1 MNHTLCRT
9 LIFSVLLG
17 LASSTAQATTYI
29 WIKPAG
35 GIWSD
40 PTSWNPNGVPGPSDY
55 ASLNASSTYGFS
67 RSAAYTI
74 TLTNSVVASN
84 LTLVAHSSSN
94 QTVTLNVG
102 TNSLSL
108 IKPGTS
114 SPVALYIGHSSSS
127 QNTLYLS
134 SSTSAGAGLF
144 ITNAASLRA
153 TIGDEGTGV
162 MIVTNGFVQ
171 VGDASVTNN
180 QLVLGNNSAS
190 SSQGTLV
197 LSGSSVLWSNNGAVL
212 LGNLSSASGN
222 SVVISNSAVMTCGGV
237 LSVGGAGSSGNSILL
252 DSGGQLFVAGAG
264 ASANVGNGSGSGNS
278 ATVQNGAIW
287 DLGNTPLT
295 IGTATGSGNS
305 LTIGSNG
312 TVSNAVTVVIG
323 AGNSVVLSGGL
334 LQAALGI
341 TNSAGTIAGSGT
353 LVGEVVFTGGGTLSP
368 GSGNTLGTIVAAND
382 LTPASDTTV
391 IKLDKSQAGSNDLI
405 NVTGVLTEAGALTVT
420 NVGPALAGGDTF
432 QIFTAGGFSG
442 DFSATNLPALSGGLS
457 WDTSQLGSAG
467 IIAVPLVLSVVGP
480 TNEAFNVGDT
490 VTISATATGIPMPS
504 LQWEFYG
511 SILSDGPTG
520 DGSFIAGSQTS
531 TLTISNAQPGDAG
544 YYCIIASNTGGTQTN
559 CMYLSQIGG
568 PTPPTI
574 IGPSNQTVAQGNTA
588 TFSASVSGT
597 PIPTI
602 QWQQNGINISGA
614 TAATLVLTNVQ
625 ASQDGYIYSIIASNS
640 VAAATNS
647 ATLHVTVPNGPP
659 ALPVIPTNQFLI
671 TNYGAYGD
679 GVSNNA
685 SAIQAAMK
693 AAAAAGGGTV
703 EVPAAG
709 TLSNYLSGPIFL
721 TNNVNL
727 QVDSGA
733 MLQAL
738 PKASWPSAT
747 TAFITAT
754 NVHDVE
760 ISGSGTIDGQGSGWW
775 GSPSS
780 TRPPLVQMAYT
791 TRILIQNV
799 NAQNPPFYHFRLIGG
814 NTNITVQ
821 SVTINTE
828 TNSPNTDGVDISAV
842 NALVQDCWIQ
852 DGDDDICI
860 KNDTG
865 QYSANIVVSNCTFNG
880 GHGVSVGSDT
890 AGGFN
895 GFIVNN
901 CIWNNT
907 IYGIRCKSDNATSG
921 SGAGGLV
928 QNLGYYNLTMNHV
941 EYPIII
947 YSYYNEE
954 GTPDDV
960 TPQIAA
966 GESVGST
973 NHVVMWRNIT
983 FSNVTA
989 SVSSLGKAVSAMIWG
1004 RLEAPVSNLVF
1015 DAVNISPSN
1024 RTFTVF
1030 NAQGVQIVDSNL
1042 GVPIKTNTLTVFNAQ
1057 VTVTNS
1063 VASTNLLT
1071 ITGLAIPPTNNV
1083 LAFFNAPATLVTTN
1097 LLAPNPILTLGSST
1111 LTVSNALNLG
1121 GSSTLNCAL
1130 GTNATKIAVTGNL
1143 TLGGTLNVTDGGG
1156 FTSGTYTLFTYG
1168 GALTYNGLS
1177 IGATPSANYSYT
1189 VSTSTGGQ
1197 VNLIVSNIV
1206 IAPVAGFTANP
1217 TNGTAPLAVSF
1228 TDIPS
1233 NSPTAWY
1240 WTFGDGGASS
1250 SENPSQTYT
1259 SPGTYTVVLIASN
1272 AGGSSTN
1279 TVVNCI
1285 AVLPPP
1291 PVAGFVANPLSG
1303 PAPLTVSFT
1312 DIPSNSPTAWYWTF
1326 GDGGVSSVESPTY
1339 TYVNP
1344 GSYPASLIAS
1354 NADGASSP
1362 VAQTI
1367 GVYDPYQWWRLQY
1380 FGNTNSASGAPG
1392 ADPYGKGISNTN
1404 QFLLGLNPINPAS
1417 VFRILSAVSQSND
1430 VVITWATGAGPT
1442 NVVQAT
1448 GGDANGNYTTD
1459 FTDISGPLS
1468 IPGSGDATNSYLDAG
1483 GATNKPSHYY
1493 RIRLGP

>member
-1 MNHTLCRT
+1 MAGALA
-9 LIFSVLLG
+9 LALG
-17 LASSTAQATTYI
+17 LSIGAGNTQATTYL
-29 WIKPAG
+29 WAKPAG

-40 PTSWNPNGVPGPSDY
+40 STSWSPNGVPGPSDT
-55 ASLNASSTYGFS
+55 ASLTASGSLGFG
-67 RSAAYTI
+67 ANPAYTI
-74 TLTNSVVASN
+74 TLTNNGIANN
-84 LTLVAHSSSN
+84 LVLEAHSSSN

-108 IKPGTS
+108 IKPGVS

-162 MIVTNGFVQ
+162 MVVTNGFVQ

-190 SSQGTLV
+190 SSQGILV
-197 LSGSSVLWSNNGAVL
+197 LSGSSVLWSNNGAIL
-212 LGNLSSASGN
+212 IGNLSSASGN

-237 LSVGGAGSSGNSILL
+237 LSVGGAGSSGNSVLL
-252 DSGGQLFVAGAG
+252 DSGGQLYVAGVG

-287 DLGNTPLT
+287 DLGNSPLT

-323 AGNSVVLSGGL
+323 AGNSVALSGGL
-334 LQAALGI
+334 LGATLGI
-341 TNSAGTIAGSGT
+341 TNSGGIVAGSGT

-368 GSGNTLGTIVAAND
+368 GSGNTLGTITAAND
-382 LTPASDTTV
+382 LALASDTTV
-391 IKLDKSQAGSNDLI
+391 IKLDKSQSGSNDLI
-405 NVTGVLTEAGALTVT
+405 NLTGVLTEAGVLTVT

-432 QIFTAGGFSG
+432 QMFTASGFSG
-442 DFSATNLPALSGGLS
+442 DFSATNLPTLSGGLS

-467 IIAVPLVLSVVGP
+467 IIAIPLVLSVAGP

-490 VTISATATGIPMPS
+490 VTISATVTGVPTPS
-504 LQWEFYG
+504 LQWQYNG
-511 SILSDGPTG
+511 SNLSDGPTTNG
-520 DGSFIAGSQTS
+520 GSVIMGSLTS
-531 TLTISNAQPGDAG
+531 SLTISNAQPGDSG
-544 YYCIIASNTGGTQTN
+544 YYCIIASNTGATVTN

-574 IGPSNQTVAQGNTA
+574 IGPSSQTVTQGNTA

-597 PIPTI
+597 PAPAI
-602 QWQQNGINISGA
+602 QWQQNGVNIPGA

-625 ASQDGYIYSIIASNS
+625 VSQDGYIYSIIASNS
-640 VAAATNS
+640 VAEATNS
-647 ATLHVTVPNGPP
+647 ATLHVNAPAGPP

-671 TNYGAYGD
+671 TNYGAYGN
-679 GVSNNA
+679 GASNNA
-685 SAIQAAMK
+685 AAIQAAMK

-703 EVPAAG
+703 EVPAGG
-709 TLSNYLSGPIFL
+709 TLSTYLSGPIFL

-747 TAFITAT
+747 TALITAT

-799 NAQNPPFYHFRLIGG
+799 NAQNPPFYHFRVIGG

-821 SVTINTE
+821 GITINTE
-828 TNSPNTDGVDISAV
+828 TNSPNTDGVDISGV
-842 NALVQDCWIQ
+842 NALVQNCWIQ

-865 QYSANIVVSNCTFNG
+865 QSSANIVVSNCTFNG

-901 CIWNNT
+901 CTWNNT

-928 QNLGYYNLTMNHV
+928 ENLGYYNLTMNHV
-941 EYPIII
+941 EYPLVI
-947 YSYYNEE
+947 YSYYNEV
-954 GTPDDV
+954 GTPDEIDPL
-960 TPQIAA
+960 TAA

-973 NHVVMWRNIT
+973 NHCVVWRNIT
-983 FSNVTA
+983 ISNMTA
-989 SVSSLGKAVSAMIWG
+989 TVSSLGEHVSGIIWG
-1004 RLEAPVSNLVF
+1004 KLEAPISNLIL
-1015 DAVNISPSN
+1015 DDVNISPSN
-1024 RTFTVF
+1024 RTFTIF
-1030 NAQGVQIVDSNL
+1030 NAQGVQIIDSNL
-1042 GVPIKTNTLTVFNAQ
+1042 GVPIGTNTLTLFNAQ
-1057 VTVTNS
+1057 VTITNS
-1063 VASTNLLT
+1063 VANTNRLT
-1071 ITGLAIPPTNNV
+1071 VAGLAIPPTNNV

-1097 LLAPNPILTLGSST
+1097 LLAPSPTLTLGASA

-1121 GSSTLNCAL
+1121 GASVLNFSL
-1130 GTNATKIAVTGNL
+1130 GTNTTRIAATGNL
-1143 TLGGTLNVTDGGG
+1143 VLAGTLNVVDGGG
-1156 FTSGTYTLFTYG
+1156 FSAGTYTLFTYG
-1168 GALTYNGLS
+1168 STLTYNGLA
-1177 IGATPSANYSYT
+1177 IGSTPGAAFTYG
-1189 VSTSTGGQ
+1189 VSTNTHGQ
-1197 VNLIVSNIV
+1197 VNLIVSNNV
-1206 IAPVAGFTANP
+1206 AAPVAGFTANP
-1217 TNGTAPLAVSF
+1217 LSGPAPLAVAF
-1228 TDIPS
+1228 TDVPS

-1240 WTFGDGGASS
+1240 WTFGDGG
-1250 SENPSQTYT
+1250 T
-1259 SPGTYTVVLIASN
+1259 SI
-1272 AGGSSTN
+1272 
-1279 TVVNCI
+1279 
-1285 AVLPPP
+1285 
-1291 PVAGFVANPLSG
+1291 
-1303 PAPLTVSFT
+1303 
-1312 DIPSNSPTAWYWTF
+1312 
-1326 GDGGVSSVESPTY
+1326 VESPTY
-1339 TYVNP
+1339 TYLNP
-1344 GSYPASLIAS
+1344 GTYTASLIAS
-1354 NADGASSP
+1354 NVAGASSP
-1362 VAQTI
+1362 VTQTI
-1367 GVYDPYQWWRLQY
+1367 SVYDPYQWWRLQH
-1380 FGNTNSASGAPG
+1380 FGNTNSASGAPN

-1404 QFLLGLNPINPAS
+1404 QFLLGLNPTDPAS
-1417 VFRILSAVSQSND
+1417 VFRILSVVPQSND
-1430 VVITWATGAGPT
+1430 MVITWATGAGPS

-1448 GGDANGNYTTD
+1448 VGDVSGNYATN
-1459 FTDISGPLS
+1459 FLDISGPLAV
-1468 IPGSGDATNSYLDAG
+1468 PGSGNATNSYRDVG
-1483 GATNKPSHYY
+1483 GATNNPSRYY

>member
-1 MNHTLCRT
+1 MKNHFFAFVVFAVMT
-9 LIFSVLLG
+9 FG
-17 LASSTAQATTYI
+17 LFIGAGNTQATTYV
-29 WIKPAG
+29 WTKPAG

-40 PTSWNPNGVPGPSDY
+40 PTSWNPSGVPGPSDI
-55 ASLNASSTYGFS
+55 ASLNASSSYGFS
-67 RSAAYTI
+67 PNASYTI
-74 TLTNSVVASN
+74 TLTNSIVASN

-94 QTVTLNVG
+94 QTVTLNVDG
-102 TNSLSL
+102 NSLSL
-108 IKPGTS
+108 IKPGVS
-114 SPVALYIGHSSSS
+114 SPVALFIGNNSSAHD
-127 QNTLYLS
+127 TLYFA
-134 SSTSAGAGLF
+134 SSTVLGAGLF

-153 TIGDEGTGV
+153 TIGDHGTSLMV
-162 MIVTNGFVQ
+162 VTNGFVQ

-190 SSQGTLV
+190 SSEGTLV

-212 LGNLSSASGN
+212 IGNLSSASGN

-252 DSGGQLFVAGAG
+252 DSGGQLYVAGVG
-264 ASANVGNGSGSGNS
+264 ASVNVGNGSGSGNS

-305 LTIGSNG
+305 LAIGSNG

-323 AGNSVVLSGGL
+323 AGNSVVLSAGL
-334 LQAALGI
+334 LGAALGI
-341 TNSAGTIAGSGT
+341 TNSGGIVAGSGT
-353 LVGEVVFTGGGTLSP
+353 LVGEVAFTGGGTLSP
-368 GSGNTLGTIVAAND
+368 GAGNTLGTIIAAND
-382 LTPASDTTV
+382 FTLGSDTTV
-391 IKLDKSQAGSNDLI
+391 IKLDKSQAASNDLI

-420 NVGPALAGGDTF
+420 NVGPTLAGGDVF
-432 QIFTAGGFSG
+432 QVFTASGFSG
-442 DFSATNLPALSGGLS
+442 NFSATNLPALSGGLS

-467 IIAVPLVLSVVGP
+467 IIAIPLVLSVVGP

-490 VTISATATGIPMPS
+490 VTISATVTGVPMPS
-504 LQWEFYG
+504 LQWQYNG
-511 SILSDGPTG
+511 SNLSDGPTG
-520 DGSFIAGSQTS
+520 NGSSISGSQTS
-531 TLTISNAQPGDAG
+531 TLTISNTQAADAG

-559 CMYLSQIGG
+559 CMYLSQVGG
-568 PTPPTI
+568 PAPPII
-574 IGPSNQTVAQGNTA
+574 IGPSSQTVTQGNTA

-597 PIPTI
+597 PTPTI
-602 QWQQNGINISGA
+602 QWQQNGISIPEA
-614 TAATLVLTNVQ
+614 TIATLVLTNVQ
-625 ASQDGYIYSIIASNS
+625 ASQDGDIYSIIASNS

-647 ATLHVTVPNGPP
+647 ATLHVTAPNGPP
-659 ALPVIPTNQFLI
+659 VLPVIPTNQFLI

-679 GVSNNA
+679 GASNNA

-709 TLSNYLSGPIFL
+709 TLSTYLSGPILL

-780 TRPPLVQMAYT
+780 TRPPLVQMAFT

-821 SVTINTE
+821 GVTINTE
-828 TNSPNTDGVDISAV
+828 TNSPNTDGVDISGV
-842 NALVQDCWIQ
+842 NALVQNCLIQ

-865 QYSANIVVSNCTFNG
+865 LPTANIVVSNCTFNG

-941 EYPIII
+941 EYPIVI

-973 NHVVMWRNIT
+973 NHVVIWRNIT

-1015 DAVNISPSN
+1015 DAVSISPSN
-1024 RTFTVF
+1024 RTFTIF
-1030 NAQGVQIVDSNL
+1030 NAQGVQIIDCNL
-1042 GVPIKTNTLTVFNAQ
+1042 GVPIKTNTLTLFNAQ
-1057 VTVTNS
+1057 VTITNS
-1063 VASTNLLT
+1063 VANTNLLT
-1071 ITGLAIPPTNNV
+1071 FAGLSIPPTNNV
-1083 LAFFNAPATLVTTN
+1083 LSLFNALGTVVTTN
-1097 LLAPNPILTLGSST
+1097 LLAPNPILTLGAST

-1121 GSSTLNCAL
+1121 GTSLLNFAL
-1130 GTNATKIAVTGNL
+1130 GTNATEIAATGNL
-1143 TLGGTLNVTDGGG
+1143 ILGGSLNVTDGGG
-1156 FTSGTYTLFTYG
+1156 LAPGTYTLFTYG
-1168 GALTYNGLS
+1168 GSLTYNGLS
-1177 IGATPSANYSYT
+1177 IGPASNPNFTYT
-1189 VSTSTGGQ
+1189 VVTNTHGQ
-1197 VNLIVSNIV
+1197 VNLIVSNSV
-1206 IAPVAGFTANP
+1206 TVPVAGFTANP
-1217 TNGTAPLAVSF
+1217 LNGPAPLAVSF

-1240 WTFGDGGASS
+1240 WTFGDGG
-1250 SENPSQTYT
+1250 
-1259 SPGTYTVVLIASN
+1259 I
-1272 AGGSSTN
+1272 
-1279 TVVNCI
+1279 
-1285 AVLPPP
+1285 
-1291 PVAGFVANPLSG
+1291 SG
-1303 PAPLTVSFT
+1303 
-1312 DIPSNSPTAWYWTF
+1312 I
-1326 GDGGVSSVESPTY
+1326 ESPTY
-1339 TYVNP
+1339 TYLNP
-1344 GSYPASLIAS
+1344 GSYTATLVAS
-1354 NADGASSP
+1354 NAAGASTP
-1362 VAQTI
+1362 VTQTI
-1367 GVYDPYQWWRLQY
+1367 GVYDPYQWWRLEH

-1392 ADPYGKGISNTN
+1392 ADPYGTGMSNTN
-1404 QFLLGLNPINPAS
+1404 KFLAGFNPGNPAAYLHIIS
-1417 VFRILSAVSQSND
+1417 IVNQTV
-1430 VVITWATGAGPT
+1430 AGNT
-1442 NVVQAT
+1442 NVVVTYLGPNGDNTYTPGIASRTNVLDYMT
-1448 GGDANGNYTTD
+1448 GDINGNYTNGGWQDTGQ
-1459 FTDISGPLS
+1459 TNILSGGN
-1468 IPGSGDATNSYLDAG
+1468 GSGIVTNMVDTAIQGSS
-1483 GATNKPSHYY
+1483 TSRYY
-1493 RIRLGP
+1493 RVRVLLP

>member
-1 MNHTLCRT
+1 MISMNHFQAILSTFPKSIRNPVAGALTLT
-9 LIFSVLLG
+9 LG
-17 LASSTAQATTYI
+17 LFIGTATTQATTYV
-29 WIKPAG
+29 WTKPAG

-40 PTSWNPNGVPGPSDY
+40 PTSWNPSGVPGPSDT
-55 ASLNASSTYGFS
+55 ASLTASGSLGFG
-67 RSAAYTI
+67 ANPAYTI
-74 TLTNSVVASN
+74 TLTNNGIANS
-84 LTLVAHSSSN
+84 LVLEVHSSSN
-94 QTVTLNVG
+94 QTVTLNAG

-190 SSQGTLV
+190 SSEGTLV
-197 LSGSSVLWSNNGAVL
+197 LSGSSVLWSNNGAIL
-212 LGNLSSASGN
+212 IGNLSSASGN

-252 DSGGQLFVAGAG
+252 DSGGQLYVAGVG
-264 ASANVGNGSGSGNS
+264 ASASVGNGSGSGNS

-287 DLGNTPLT
+287 DLGNSPLT

-312 TVSNAVTVVIG
+312 TVSNAVIVVIG
-323 AGNSVVLSGGL
+323 AGNSVILSNGL
-334 LQAALGI
+334 LGAALGI

-368 GSGNTLGTIVAAND
+368 GSGNTLGTIIAAND

-391 IKLDKSQAGSNDLI
+391 IKLDKSQAGSNDVI
-405 NVTGVLTEAGALTVT
+405 NVTGVLTEAGTLTVT
-420 NVGPALAGGDTF
+420 NVGPALAGGDVF
-432 QIFTAGGFSG
+432 QIFTAGGFSA

-467 IIAVPLVLSVVGP
+467 IIAIPLVLSVVGP

-490 VTISATATGIPMPS
+490 VTISATATGVPMPS
-504 LQWEFYG
+504 LQWQDNG
-511 SILSDGPTG
+511 SNLSDGPTG
-520 DGSFIAGSQTS
+520 NGSSIAGSQTS
-531 TLTISNAQPGDAG
+531 TLTISNTQAADAG
-544 YYCIIASNTGGTQTN
+544 HYCIIASNTGGTQTN

-574 IGPSNQTVAQGNTA
+574 IGPSSQTVTQGNTA

-597 PIPTI
+597 PTPTI
-602 QWQQNGINISGA
+602 QWQQNGINIPGA
-614 TAATLVLTNVQ
+614 TIATLVLTNVQ
-625 ASQDGYIYSIIASNS
+625 VSQDGDIYSIIASNS
-640 VAAATNS
+640 VAEATNS
-647 ATLHVTVPNGPP
+647 ATLHVNAPAGPP
-659 ALPVIPTNQFLI
+659 ALPIIPTNQFLI

-709 TLSNYLSGPIFL
+709 TLSTYLSGPIFL

-727 QVDSGA
+727 QVDTGA

-747 TAFITAT
+747 TALITAT

-775 GSPSS
+775 PDSGS
-780 TRPPLVQMAYT
+780 TRPPLVQMAFT

-821 SVTINTE
+821 GITINTE
-828 TNSPNTDGVDISAV
+828 TNSPNTDGVDLSAV
-842 NALVQDCWIQ
+842 NALVQNCWIQ
-852 DGDDDICI
+852 DGDDDICL

-901 CIWNNT
+901 CTWNNT

-973 NHVVMWRNIT
+973 NHVVIWRNIT
-983 FSNVTA
+983 ISNMTA
-989 SVSSLGKAVSAMIWG
+989 SVSSLGKSVSAMIWG
-1004 RLEAPVSNLVF
+1004 RLEAPISNLVF
-1015 DAVNISPSN
+1015 DAVTIAPSN
-1024 RTFTVF
+1024 RTFTIF
-1030 NAQGVQIVDSNL
+1030 NAQGVQIIDSNL

-1097 LLAPNPILTLGSST
+1097 LLAPDPILTLGGST
-1111 LTVSNALNLG
+1111 LTVSNGLNLG
-1121 GSSTLNCAL
+1121 GASTLNFAL
-1130 GTNATKIAVTGNL
+1130 GTNVTKIAATGNL

-1156 FTSGTYTLFTYG
+1156 LTSGTYTLFTYG

-1197 VNLIVSNIV
+1197 LNLIVSNIV

-1217 TNGTAPLAVSF
+1217 LSGPAPLNVAF

-1240 WTFGDGGASS
+1240 WTFGDGGTSGVES
-1250 SENPSQTYT
+1250 PRYTYLNPGSYSAT
-1259 SPGTYTVVLIASN
+1259 LIASN
-1272 AGGSSTN
+1272 TG
-1279 TVVNCI
+1279 
-1285 AVLPPP
+1285 
-1291 PVAGFVANPLSG
+1291 
-1303 PAPLTVSFT
+1303 
-1312 DIPSNSPTAWYWTF
+1312 
-1326 GDGGVSSVESPTY
+1326 
-1339 TYVNP
+1339 
-1344 GSYPASLIAS
+1344 
-1354 NADGASSP
+1354 GASGP

-1380 FGNTNSASGAPG
+1380 FGSTNGASGAPG
-1392 ADPYGKGISNTN
+1392 ADPLGKGISNTN
-1404 QFLLGLNPINPAS
+1404 QFLLGLNPTDPAS
-1417 VFRILSAVSQSND
+1417 VFRILS
-1430 VVITWATGAGPT
+1430 VVPQTNGDMMITWATGAGPT

-1448 GGDANGNYTTD
+1448 DGNGSGGYSTN
-1459 FTDISGPLS
+1459 FMDISGPLA
-1468 IPGSGDATNSYLDAG
+1468 IPGSGNATNSFRDTG
-1483 GATNKPSHYY
+1483 GATNNPSRYY